1 MKSISG
7 KALCRL
13 LHLHGW
19 QLQRIRG
26 SHHIYTNPTR
36 AEILT
41 IPDNTPFRT
50 RHDKSCSKL
59 FKYLCYKIIMC
70 ISFTKA
76 KPARPRWSI
85 PHWPGRYWMN
95 SQAGAGAW
103 TMS

>member
-26 SHHIYTNPTR
+26 SHHIYTHPDK

-41 IPDNTPFRT
+41 VPVHANQDLKIGTLN
-50 RHDKSCSKL
+50 KL
-59 FKYLCYKIIMC
+59 LKD
-70 ISFTKA
+70 
-76 KPARPRWSI
+76 
-85 PHWPGRYWMN
+85 
-95 SQAGAGAW
+95 AGL
-103 TMS
+103 TERDL

>member
-41 IPDNTPFRT
+41 IPAHGNQDLKIGTLN
-50 RHDKSCSKL
+50 KL
-59 FKYLCYKIIMC
+59 LKDSGLTEDDF
-70 ISFTKA
+70 
-76 KPARPRWSI
+76 
-85 PHWPGRYWMN
+85 
-95 SQAGAGAW
+95 
-103 TMS
+103 